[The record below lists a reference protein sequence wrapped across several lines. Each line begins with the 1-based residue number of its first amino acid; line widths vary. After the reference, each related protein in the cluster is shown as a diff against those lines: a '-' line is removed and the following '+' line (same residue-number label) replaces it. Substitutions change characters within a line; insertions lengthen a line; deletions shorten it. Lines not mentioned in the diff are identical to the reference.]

1 MEETVQSFQTMAVEE
16 LGYTNLRVKQKEA
29 ILHVHYLQG
38 KDVFVSLPTG
48 SGKAF
53 ATTYFQ

>member
-1 MEETVQSFQTMAVEE
+1 MTLAMNNGRGSSRKA
-16 LGYTNLRVKQKEA
+16 R
-29 ILHVHYLQG
+29 LHEFKSKTEGGDTTLSIQG

-53 ATTYFQ
+53 ATTHCQ

>member
-1 MEETVQSFQTMAVEE
+1 MEETVQTVAVEE

-29 ILHVHYLQG
+29 ILHYLQG
-38 KDVFVSLPTG
+38 KNVFVLHPTG

-53 ATTYFQ
+53 ATTYCQ